1 MRAGV
6 ALLCCPLWGKW
17 RAAPKGALS
26 LKDCKDTVEN
36 FDQPAE
42 RAAVNLA
49 AVFAVFAAGHLF
61 AAGIALAVVVG
72 VGS

>member
-1 MRAGV
+1 MVGR
-6 ALLCCPLWGKW
+6 
-17 RAAPKGALS
+17 LS
-26 LKDCKDTVEN
+26 FKDGEDAVEN
-36 FDQPAE
+36 LDQPAE
-42 RAAVNLA
+42 QAAVNLA